1 MENGLL
7 IIGLTL
13 LFSAFFSGMEI
24 AFISSNK
31 LQIELESKKGN
42 FSSKLL
48 SKLLKN
54 PANFIATMLVG
65 NNIALVIYGIFMAAL
80 LEPWLANYFESDL
93 WILTLQTIL
102 STLLILVTA
111 EFLPKTVFRIS
122 ANQMLRIFAL
132 PARFF
137 YAVFYPIM
145 WIIMKISNGILTK
158 VMKLNIDE
166 EEQVFGRIDLDHF
179 IREHKETIEEQDEVE
194 TEIQIFQNALDFS
207 NIKARECM
215 VPRTEVIAVDVED
228 SIQNLRDKFIESGLA
243 KILVYKES
251 TDNMIGYVHSFE
263 LFKRPENI
271 RSILIPVPLLP
282 ESMPANEVL
291 DLLIKERKS
300 IAVVLD
306 EFGGTSGIIT
316 VEDVME
322 EIFGEIEDEHDT
334 MELIEKEI
342 SDGEFEFSA
351 RHEIDYLNEKY
362 KLKLPESDSYE
373 TLGGMVVSF
382 NGNIPEKGE
391 HITIEGFSFTVLDAS
406 NTRIE
411 RLKLTLIDEN

>member
-1 MENGLL
+1 MENSSL

-13 LFSAFFSGMEI
+13 IFSAFFSGMEI

-42 FSSKLL
+42 ISSRLL

-65 NNIALVIYGIFMAAL
+65 NNIALVIYGIYMAEL
-80 LEPWLANYFESDL
+80 IEPTLAKYFENEL
-93 WILTLQTIL
+93 WILTFQTII
-102 STLLILVTA
+102 STLLILLTA
-111 EFLPKTVFRIS
+111 EFLPKTLFRIT
-122 ANQMLRIFAL
+122 ANQMLSLFAF

-137 YAVFYPIM
+137 YALFYPIM
-145 WIIMKISNGILTK
+145 WLLMKISNGLLIK
-158 VMKLNIDE
+158 VFKQNIDE
-166 EEQVFGRIDLDHF
+166 EELVFGKIDLDHF
-179 IREHKETIEEQDEVE
+179 IRENKETIDEQDEVE

-215 VPRTEVIAVDVED
+215 VPRTEVVAIDIED
-228 SIQNLRDKFIESGLA
+228 SIENLRAQFISSGLA
-243 KILVYKES
+243 KILVYKET

-263 LFKRPENI
+263 LFKRPEDI

-291 DLLIKERKS
+291 DLLIKEHKS

-334 MELIEKEI
+334 VELIEKEI
-342 SDGEFEFSA
+342 NETEFEFSA

-362 KLKLPESDSYE
+362 KLKLPESDAYE

-382 NGNIPEKGE
+382 NGDIPKEGE
-391 HITIEGFSFTVLDAS
+391 HIIIETFSFTVLEAS
-406 NTRIE
+406 STRIE
-411 RLKLTLIDEN
+411 RLKLSLISEN